1 MINVVK
7 EPCTAIFSGPTK
19 CGKTQKVL
27 DLIENEYKHYFEN
40 IVVLCP
46 TLKWNDTYLNHRC
59 LWQDD
64 YVFLIDPEDRLYYWI
79 EKFYSIFAGNETL
92 FIIDD
97 CISDK
102 DFGKRRTPL
111 LKLATAGRHRK
122 YSLWLLTQVYTAIP
136 KYIRRQCKMLFTWY
150 PKERSDMK
158 LIDEETNLIDDWSK
172 IKEQLKQ
179 SKHASLYIRLEH
191 PMEFK
196 IVQ

>member
-27 DLIENEYKHYFEN
+27 NLIENEYKQHFRY
-40 IVVLCP
+40 IIILCP
-46 TLKWNDTYLNHRC
+46 TLKWNETYLNHRC
-59 LWQDD
+59 LWLDD
-64 YVFLIDPEDRLYYWI
+64 DVFLIDPKDRLYDWI
-79 EKFYSIFAGNETL
+79 VKFSSIFAGDEVL

-102 DFGKRRTPL
+102 NFDKRRTPL
-111 LKLATAGRHRK
+111 LELAISGRHK
-122 YSLWLLTQVYTAIP
+122 KHSLWLLTQVYTAIP
-136 KYIRRQCKMLFTWY
+136 KDIRRQCKMLFTWY

-158 LIDEETNLIDDWSK
+158 LIDEETNFIDDWSK

-179 SKHASLYIRLEH
+179 SKYASLYIRLEH